1 MIYINCYKFVYIY
14 RSGIHDIETMNA
26 VREALNEVDPSII
39 IYGEGWTAGD
49 STLLD
54 YEKALKTNT
63 SKLNGIA
70 AFSDDIR
77 DTLKGNVFDEL
88 DNGFVS
94 GKEGLENDVRYSVVG
109 ATSHEQVDY
118 DSYKMSDGAWSPSPS
133 QTINYVS
140 CHDNYTLWD
149 KLAVS
154 NAEDTVED
162 RVKMNKLASAIVF
175 TSQGIPFIQA
185 GEENLRSK
193 PLEDGTYSSNSYN
206 LPDEVNSIKWDD
218 LKENQDVYNY
228 YKGLIAF
235 RKAHGGLRMSTTEE
249 VQNNL
254 TFVDGLDA
262 NVVAYTIDNSP
273 NGEISESLYVVYNAN
288 KESVKVTLPEGNWNV
303 YVNGEKAGTESID
316 TVSGEIEVSGISAM
330 VLAKGTTSSAQTSA
344 SSIISSANIVIMMM
358 IVVVLFLAVAITVV
372 VVRKHK
378 NSKK

>member
-1 MIYINCYKFVYIY
+1 
-14 RSGIHDIETMNA
+14 MNA

-149 KLAVS
+149 KLADQS
-154 NAEDTVED
+154 EDS
-162 RVKMNKLASAIVF
+162 M
-175 TSQGIPFIQA
+175 
-185 GEENLRSK
+185 
-193 PLEDGTYSSNSYN
+193 
-206 LPDEVNSIKWDD
+206 
-218 LKENQDVYNY
+218 
-228 YKGLIAF
+228 
-235 RKAHGGLRMSTTEE
+235 
-249 VQNNL
+249 
-254 TFVDGLDA
+254 
-262 NVVAYTIDNSP
+262 
-273 NGEISESLYVVYNAN
+273 
-288 KESVKVTLPEGNWNV
+288 
-303 YVNGEKAGTESID
+303 
-316 TVSGEIEVSGISAM
+316 
-330 VLAKGTTSSAQTSA
+330 
-344 SSIISSANIVIMMM
+344 
-358 IVVVLFLAVAITVV
+358 
-372 VVRKHK
+372 
-378 NSKK
+378 